1 MKVKE
6 LIEILREYPQ
16 DALVAID
23 YDIDV
28 REDDIK
34 LLDEYFDGDAANP
47 DCLILE
53 NCVVNI
59 GW

>member
-1 MKVKE
+1 MNVKE

-28 REDDIK
+28 REDDIR
-34 LLDEYFDGDAANP
+34 LLNEYFDGDSNDP
-47 DCLILE
+47 NCLI
-53 NCVVNI
+53 
-59 GW
+59 